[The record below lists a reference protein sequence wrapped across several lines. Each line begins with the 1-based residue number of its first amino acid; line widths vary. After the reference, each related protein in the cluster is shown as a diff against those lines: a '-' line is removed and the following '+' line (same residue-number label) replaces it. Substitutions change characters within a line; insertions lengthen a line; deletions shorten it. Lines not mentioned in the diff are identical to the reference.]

1 MFNKFLSI
9 LFILTILSLCCNTTK
24 TINEKK
30 VACYGLANQEQHNKN
45 YSYAV
50 DEWNLLGAILFVP
63 VGTVFIPLTTNF
75 DSTIRTTLFT
85 RH

>member
-9 LFILTILSLCCNTTK
+9 LFILTIFSLGCNTTK

-50 DEWNLLGAILFVP
+50 EEWNLLGAILFVP
-63 VGTVFIPLTTNF
+63 VGTVFIPLTTLMCPVAENAKEQ
-75 DSTIRTTLFT
+75 
-85 RH
+85 